1 MLLTSLMGVQAN
13 IETIN
18 LFNLRRHKPDYNID
32 AKWVFFATSHG
43 KQPCDGIEGTVKRLV
58 SSNASVQCIH
68 NSQILKSHDM
78 FQYCKKNTQG
88 IKFIFITKHELAK
101 TQESSEDR
109 FPKAITIPG
118 TRSYHEF
125 IPLSENTTAMKYC
138 SKDQE
143 VATTF
148 SFLNEDKASG
158 AVNSNEEPSE
168 NVKALDFV
176 SCYYDIYWWTGLIG
190 LL

>member
-1 MLLTSLMGVQAN
+1 M
-13 IETIN
+13 
-18 LFNLRRHKPDYNID
+18 
-32 AKWVFFATSHG
+32 FFAPRHG
-43 KQPCDGIEGTVKRLV
+43 KQPCGIGSTVKQLV
-58 SSNASVQCIH
+58 SNASLQCIN
-68 NSQILKSHDM
+68 NSQILNPHDM
-78 FQYCKKNTQG
+78 FQYCKKTKTFKVLNLFLSQN
-88 IKFIFITKHELAK
+88 ISWLKHENL
-101 TQESSEDR
+101 
-109 FPKAITIPG
+109 AITIPG

-148 SFLNEDKASG
+148 SFLNEDKVSD

-176 SCYYDIYWWTGLIG
+176 SCHYDNYW
-190 LL
+190 